1 MSDASK
7 IEYDGDRAPTL
18 EVPFSAFAVGD
29 HPYPSLTSITIDKRN
44 VADGFDFVA
53 WQGVAFGERTWTSEF
68 YSDGKLVSAQ
78 NGDMS
83 QEAVPPEIEKEG
95 YEFLGWFDDEGVKKE
110 TFFFGSGKAIAKW
123 KAIYYDIS
131 FEVGEG
137 SPVASAKFK
146 FGDKFP
152 LPFVKGIR

>member
-29 HPYPSLTSITIDKRN
+29 HPYPSLASITIDKRN

-95 YEFLGWFDDEGVKKE
+95 YEFLGWFDDEGVKKKRSSSAAAKLSQ
-110 TFFFGSGKAIAKW
+110 SGKQFITIFLSKLE
-123 KAIYYDIS
+123 KAR
-131 FEVGEG
+131 
-137 SPVASAKFK
+137 P
-146 FGDKFP
+146 
-152 LPFVKGIR
+152 